1 MNAAIL
7 LNYNDAARI
16 VASVKTLLSYDLF
29 SPIVIVDNKSTDPQ
43 DLPAL
48 EALADGKKVILVKAE
63 ANRGYSAGFN
73 LGLRYLSSF
82 APFAVLCLNSDIR
95 ISKKSCADCLSF
107 LSQHPEIACCSTL
120 MEQKGKPARSYF
132 DIPTLGTTLD
142 PWSNFRKRIHSR
154 KDYEGY
160 FTCGYVRESA
170 SFYNYAH
177 FAEIGFYDE
186 RFFLFDEG
194 PSSAFRLAEKG
205 YQEAIVLNGE
215 RYVHD
220 HRGHEMNRKAFAENK
235 KSRYLFLKEYR
246 HCNKAQLLLF
256 KLWWVNVFIK

>member
-7 LNYNDAARI
+7 LNYNDADRVA
-16 VASVKTLLSYDLF
+16 ASVETLLSYGLF
-29 SPIVIVDNKSTDPQ
+29 SPIVVVDNHSTDPH

-48 EALADGKKVILVKAE
+48 EAIADGKAVIVLKAE
-63 ANRGYSAGFN
+63 ANRGYGAGFN
-73 LGLRYLSSF
+73 LGLRYLSSLN
-82 APFAVLCLNSDIR
+82 PFAVLCLNSDIA

-107 LSQHPEIACCSTL
+107 LAAHPEIACCSTL

-142 PWSNFRKRIHSR
+142 PWANFRKKIHSR
-154 KDYEGY
+154 KDYPGY

-170 SFYNYAH
+170 AFYNYAH

-215 RYVHD
+215 RCVHN
-220 HRGHEMNRKAFAENK
+220 HKGHEMNRKAFALNK
-235 KSRYLFLKEYR
+235 QSRYLFLKEYR
-246 HCNKAQLLLF
+246 HCSKAQLLLF
-256 KLWWVNVFIK
+256 KLVWVNVFIK